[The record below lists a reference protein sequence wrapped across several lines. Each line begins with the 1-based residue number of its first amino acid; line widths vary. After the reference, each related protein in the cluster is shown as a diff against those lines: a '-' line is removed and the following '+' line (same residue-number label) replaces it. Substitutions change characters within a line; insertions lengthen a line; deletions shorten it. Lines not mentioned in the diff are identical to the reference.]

1 MATKSELEKLTA
13 NGKLAF
19 ESGDYESAVTMFDTS
34 AQGYAALNDRV
45 NEAEMKNNKSVALL
59 KLGKSQE
66 ALDAALGTQDVFA
79 QAGDLKRQGMAVGN
93 QAAALEAL
101 KRYDEAFD
109 AYEKSAGL
117 FADAG
122 EGDLRSMVL
131 KAAAG
136 IKLKRG
142 KVTDSAIKMIGSL
155 EAKEKPSVF
164 ERVLKYLLRFVQ
176 R

>member
-1 MATKSELEKLTA
+1 M
-13 NGKLAF
+13 GKAQ
-19 ESGDYESAVTMFDTS
+19 ES
-34 AQGYAALNDRV
+34 
-45 NEAEMKNNKSVALL
+45 
-59 KLGKSQE
+59 
-66 ALDAALGTQDVFA
+66 LDAALGTEVVFA
-79 QAGDLKRQGMAVGN
+79 KAGDVKRQGMAVGN

-101 KRYDEAFD
+101 KRWDEALA
-109 AYEKSAGL
+109 AYEGSAAL

-142 KVTDSAIKMIGSL
+142 KVTDSAFKMIGSL

-164 ERVLKYLLRFVQ
+164 ERVLKFLLRFIQ